1 MVCTQQIPHFSN
13 DSTRNKGDEE
23 QKCLPSKKR
32 EKKNVRSGPTTF
44 QIWKANELES
54 IRVESLFYKIWQMV
68 AVLPFGYCHANV
80 HFPFF
85 FTLQPNSTNTN
96 SEFDLREIACVC
108 VCVCRCV
115 CLCVCVALSTS
126 LSLCLC
132 LCLSTSLSARSFVLV
147 PPPFFFLLLIWQWAV
162 LKHQSS
168 SASWTRRLS

>member
-115 CLCVCVALSTS
+115 CVRHWLKSLLCHNCCPY
-126 LSLCLC
+126 LCSC
-132 LCLSTSLSARSFVLV
+132 C
-147 PPPFFFLLLIWQWAV
+147 AV
-162 LKHQSS
+162 LFSTGGCADQVV
-168 SASWTRRLS
+168 